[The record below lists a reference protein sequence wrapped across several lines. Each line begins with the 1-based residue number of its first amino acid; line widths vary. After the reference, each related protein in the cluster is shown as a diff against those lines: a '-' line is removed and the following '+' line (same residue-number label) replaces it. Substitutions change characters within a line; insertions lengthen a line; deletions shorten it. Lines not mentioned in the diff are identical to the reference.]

1 MRKRQTIAISV
12 IAAFVGL
19 VVLVSLQVRPFLA
32 YRKFHDVDWILTAS
46 HQEQRETAHQAL
58 GFWLGDPHD
67 VFITLGYC
75 GDQSSIPYLQKA
87 LRFAPSPDSEV
98 VVCTWKHGRDALARL
113 TSEKKSETEQLPVA
127 APPSNE

>member
-1 MRKRQTIAISV
+1 MRKRQKIAVTV
-12 IAAFVGL
+12 IATFVGL
-19 VVLVSLQVRPFLA
+19 AVFASLQVGPFLA
-32 YRKFHDVDWILTAS
+32 YRKIHDVDWLLTAS

-67 VFITLGYC
+67 AFISLGYY

-87 LRFAPSPDSEV
+87 LRFAPSADSEL

-113 TSEKKSETEQLPVA
+113 TSEKQREPVQLPVSA
-127 APPSNE
+127 TSSNE